1 MSETIFVVL
10 TILLLYI
17 YAGYPLALCL
27 LARLFPQRHVV
38 DERAEPSVTLIIS
51 AYNEQNVI
59 AAKLMNSLALDYP
72 AGKLDVVVVS
82 DCSSDRTDS
91 IVRGFAGRGVKLVRT
106 AERRGKTSG
115 LNCALKGISS
125 DIVLFSD
132 ANALYDRSAVR
143 RLVRHFADPAV
154 GYAVGWARYEDAAE
168 TAAGRSEGAYWDMEV
183 RLKQWESSYSSVV
196 GGDGAIYAIRTML
209 YEPLL
214 ESDINDFVN
223 PLQIVA
229 RGYRGVFDAEAWCS
243 EKVAGRFDKEFARK
257 VRIVNRSFNG
267 LLRVPRVCNPW
278 QNGRFAWQVIS
289 HKLLR
294 WFSPFILCCHFTAA
308 VVAMSDG
315 PVGVLASTAVCGYG
329 AIAVLALAG
338 GMYGRSAVVVGFRF
352 IPHYFVIM
360 NVALATGIL
369 LRLKGRVITVWETVR
384 GGGLNRDVT
393 MVRVHLLLVS
403 VLCVSLAGIAM
414 AYGIDRTF
422 VIGSAYALLFILF
435 SCFQKPAL
443 RGGAV

>member
-1 MSETIFVVL
+1 MSDTLFVVL
-10 TILLLYI
+10 TIVLLYI

-27 LARLFPQRHVV
+27 LAHIFPQRHSV
-38 DERAEPSVTLIIS
+38 DEQAEPSVTLIIS
-51 AYNEQNVI
+51 AYNEEHVI

-72 AGKLDVVVVS
+72 ADKLAIVVVS
-82 DCSSDRTDS
+82 DCSGDRTDS
-91 IVRGFAGRGVKLVRT
+91 IVQGFAPRGVKLVRT
-106 AERRGKTSG
+106 AERKGKTSG
-115 LNCALKGISS
+115 LNCALKGVRS

-132 ANALYDRSAVR
+132 ANALYDRSAIR
-143 RLVRHFADPAV
+143 RLVRHFADPAI
-154 GYAVGWARYEDAAE
+154 GYAVGWARYEDAVE

-183 RLKQWESSYSSVV
+183 RLKQWESGYSSVV
-196 GGDGAIYAIRTML
+196 GGDGAIYAIRTCL

-229 RGYRGVFDAEAWCS
+229 RGYRGIFDAEAWCS
-243 EKVAGRFDKEFARK
+243 EKTAGRFDKEFARK

-267 LLRVPRVCNPW
+267 LLRVPGVCNPL

-294 WFSPFILCCHFTAA
+294 WFSPFILCLHFIAA
-308 VVAMSDG
+308 VAAMSDG
-315 PVGVLASTAVCGYG
+315 PVGLLACAAVCGYG

-338 GMYGRSAVVVGFRF
+338 GMYDRTAVAVGMRF

-360 NVALATGIL
+360 NAALATGIM

-384 GGGLNRDVT
+384 GDGLKRDET
-393 MVRVHLLLVS
+393 MARVHVLLLS
-403 VLCVSLAGIAM
+403 VLGVSLSSIAL

-422 VIGSAYALLFILF
+422 AIGWGYVILF
-435 SCFQKPAL
+435 VLFSFFQKPAL